1 MTALQPLPLGADTF
15 ERLRQKGSVYVDKTG
30 LFGSF
35 LTSDAPIFI
44 SRPRRF
50 GKSLLCSTLRSFFTH
65 GIEYFKGLE
74 LEQWWNEQ
82 PESVKQDLTGNVVL
96 HLDFS
101 KMDYDDAAVFKTS
114 FKRQLLKRIKEA
126 VPDFQGEDGVEARD
140 LLDDFLD
147 ARQPGSVV
155 LLIDEY
161 DSPVSHFLTKP
172 HDLWRARNTLDN
184 FYRMLKSQS
193 SKLRFFFL
201 TGVSRVTK
209 IGVLS
214 GFNNVRDLTL
224 SGRYAS
230 LLGYTSEEL
239 HRYFDPH
246 VQHAAAILSQ
256 TPEEIYSGLKKNYDG
271 FRFTPE
277 SEVTLHTPWSVLS
290 FFSEPERGFINYWYE
305 SGALSTTLNA
315 FFARSCE
322 LDLSHLDTKPV
333 VRYSRLNSGVM
344 LNIDDAQKTITPEY
358 DPTLLLCQAGYY
370 TIKNAEILP
379 GRKIGDI
386 TLGLTNTEI
395 IESLTDSI
403 RDNLQV
409 ALSGKDQAEVQFI
422 KKYLLSGDLPK
433 ISYILECF
441 LNSWIYDDKTLSSE
455 NACRGLITT
464 WLNALKLEVISEA
477 HSAGG
482 RCDILLTI
490 PEAKL
495 RYAFEFKVQHQGEN
509 PDRRLEDALKQLVEN
524 DYGQVPP
531 VSYELKKVGVVI
543 GPDFRSIVKMA
554 LVREQA

>member
-35 LTSDAPIFI
+35 LTSDAPVFI

-82 PESVKQDLTGNVVL
+82 PESVKQDLTGNIVL

-101 KMDYDDAAVFKTS
+101 QMDYDDVEEFKSSFRLQMAVQLSEAA
-114 FKRQLLKRIKEA
+114 
-126 VPDFQGEDGVEARD
+126 PDFPIDDKLSAKD
-140 LLDDFLD
+140 LLFIFLS
-147 ARQPGSVV
+147 AQTPGSVV

-161 DSPVSHFLTKP
+161 DAPVSHFLDKP
-172 HDLWRARNTLDN
+172 HELWQVRNTLDN
-184 FYRMLKSQS
+184 FYRMLKGQS
-193 SKLRFFFL
+193 EKLCFFFL

-209 IGVLS
+209 IGVFS
-214 GFNNVRDLTL
+214 GFNNVWDLTL
-224 SGRYAS
+224 SGKYAT
-230 LLGYTSEEL
+230 LLGYTEEDL

-256 TPEEIYSGLKKNYDG
+256 TPEEIYSGLKMNYDG

-277 SEVTLHTPWSVLS
+277 SEVTLYTPWSVLK
-290 FFSEPERGFINYWYE
+290 FLNEPYRGFINYWYE

-482 RCDILLTI
+482 RCDLLLTV

-495 RYAFEFKVQHQGEN
+495 RYAFEFKVQHEGEN
-509 PDRRLEDALKQLVEN
+509 PDKRLEDALNQLIKN

-543 GPDFRSIVKMA
+543 GPDFRSIVGIA
-554 LVREQA
+554 WAEG

>member
-1 MTALQPLPLGADTF
+1 MADLQPLSLGTDTF

-30 LFGSF
+30 LLGSF

-65 GIEYFKGLE
+65 GIEYFQGLD
-74 LEQWWNEQ
+74 LEQWWQEQ
-82 PESVKQDLTGNVVL
+82 PESVRQELSGNAVL
-96 HLDFS
+96 YLDFS
-101 KMDYDDAAVFKTS
+101 FMKM
-114 FKRQLLKRIKEA
+114 R
-126 VPDFQGEDGVEARD
+126 GVETFESAFKKAVAETIKAACPAFEVEDSWDAQDTLSAFLLSRD
-140 LLDDFLD
+140 M
-147 ARQPGSVV
+147 ASVV

-161 DSPVSHFLTKP
+161 DAPVSHFLDKP
-172 HDLWRARNTLDN
+172 HELWQIREILDD
-184 FYRMLKSQS
+184 FYRMLKSLS
-193 SKLRFFFL
+193 NRLRFFFL

-209 IGVLS
+209 IGVFS
-214 GFNNVRDLTL
+214 GFNNVWDLTL
-224 SGRYAS
+224 SGNYAT
-230 LLGYTSEEL
+230 LLGYTEEEL

-246 VQHAAAILSQ
+246 IQYAASILQ
-256 TPEEIYSGLKKNYDG
+256 QRPEEIYSGLKENYDG

-277 SEVTLHTPWSVLS
+277 SEVTLYTPWSVLK
-290 FFSEPERGFINYWYE
+290 FLNEPGRGFINYWYE

-370 TIKNAEILP
+370 TIKNVELLP

-395 IESLTDSI
+395 IESLADTI
-403 RDNLQV
+403 RDNLQM
-409 ALSGKDQAEVQFI
+409 ALSTQDQEEVRFI

-433 ISYILECF
+433 IAYILECF

-455 NACRGLITT
+455 NACRGLIST

-482 RCDILLTI
+482 RCDLLLTI

-509 PDRRLEDALKQLVEN
+509 PDKRLEDALKQLVEN

-543 GPDFRSIVKMA
+543 GPDFRSIVKMS
-554 LVREQA
+554 LVQD